1 MKNTR
6 KLVAYSTLLGLCV
19 VAIVALAPAD
29 VWTSDL
35 ARLLVVCGAVL
46 VAMFA
51 TYKSTPRE
59 MADRLGFRLGMV
71 LWWFLLCSEAFF
83 PRSNNGLD
91 NAAAGKFA
99 LTAYTE
105 AMFWIF
111 LAACLLIVCSRD
123 WRTLAHAFRGRRILL
138 PILGVV
144 SVLSVAWAPEKS
156 YSLAWSFKLLLGIA
170 IASYCAASLRTLR
183 DLRSLLIVTF
193 WAFTFL
199 TLAPVVEATLNP
211 SSAFGGTSLGR
222 ESVIEEGR
230 FHSTAHPLTIGGRAG
245 IMALLAL
252 LFYSLEQKRKMIGVA
267 FGCAVIIALAGAKT
281 AFLAAAVSVGLFF
294 ALRKRVMAGFAFVA
308 GVAVLA
314 VLVISMTAVGAYVR
328 DYMRNDEFM
337 TISGRTDLWAA
348 AWPEITS
355 HFALGHGYVASK
367 LVTVGTDIPWYAGH
381 LHNAVL
387 ESLYN
392 NGLLGFLPIALIN
405 AFIISDLVKL
415 YRHAYRK
422 ELRLVAM
429 SLLALYAFVFLNG
442 LTEPYFG
449 GQASAFYLLFIA
461 LFCNSEWLRAYS
473 AQFEVQTQRVP
484 ERAVRPAISPVF
496 R

>member
-1 MKNTR
+1 MNSTR
-6 KLVAYSTLLGLCV
+6 KLVVYSTLLGLCV
-19 VAIVALAPAD
+19 VGIVALAPAE
-29 VWTSDL
+29 VWTDDL

-46 VAMFA
+46 VAMFG
-51 TYKSTPRE
+51 TYKATPRE
-59 MADRLGFRLGMV
+59 LADRMGFRLGMV

-91 NAAAGKFA
+91 NAASGKFA
-99 LTAYTE
+99 LAAYTE
-105 AMFWIF
+105 AMFWVF
-111 LAACLLIVCSRD
+111 LAVCFLIVCSRS
-123 WRTLAHAFRGRRILL
+123 WRTLANSVGGRRMLL
-138 PILGVV
+138 PFVGFVC
-144 SVLSVAWAPEKS
+144 VLSVAWAPEKG
-156 YSLAWSFKLLLGIA
+156 YSLAWSFKLLLGMA
-170 IASYCAASLRTLR
+170 IISYCAASLRTLR

-211 SSAFGGTSLGR
+211 SSAFSGTSLGR
-222 ESVIEEGR
+222 ESNIEVGR
-230 FHSTAHPLTIGGRAG
+230 LHSTTHPLTIGGRAG

-252 LFYSLEQKRKMIGVA
+252 LFYSLERKRKMIAVA

-281 AFLAAAVSVGLFF
+281 AFLAAAVSIGLFF

-308 GVAVLA
+308 AVAVLA
-314 VLVISMTAVGAYVR
+314 VLVVSMTAVGTYVR
-328 DYMRNDEFM
+328 DYLHNDELM
-337 TISGRTDLWAA
+337 TISGRTDLWQA

-355 HFALGHGYVASK
+355 HPLLGNGYVSSK

-381 LHNAVL
+381 LHNAIL

-392 NGLLGFLPIALIN
+392 NGLLGFVPIALMN
-405 AFIISDLVKL
+405 LFIVTDLVKL
-415 YRHAYRK
+415 YRHSARK

-429 SLLALYAFVFLNG
+429 SLLTLYTFVFLNG

-449 GQASAFYLLFIA
+449 GQASAFYLLFLA
-461 LFCNSEWLRAYS
+461 LFCTAEWLRAYS
-473 AQFEVQTQRVP
+473 AEFVPQVQQSP
-484 ERAVRPAISPVF
+484 ERSLQPVISPVF

>member
-1 MKNTR
+1 MNSTR
-6 KLVAYSTLLGLCV
+6 KLVVYSTLLGLSV
-19 VAIVALAPAD
+19 LAAVALAPAE

-35 ARLLVVCGAVL
+35 ARLFVVCGTVL
-46 VAMFA
+46 VAMFV

-59 MADRLGFRLGMV
+59 LTDRLGFRLGMV

-83 PRSNNGLD
+83 PRGNNGID
-91 NAAAGKFA
+91 NAAAGNFT

-111 LAACLLIVCSRD
+111 LAVCFLIVCSRD
-123 WRTLAHAFRGRRILL
+123 WRRMATSFRGRRMLL
-138 PILGVV
+138 PLLGLICM
-144 SVLSVAWAPEKS
+144 LSVAWAPEKS

-170 IASYCAASLRTLR
+170 IASYCSASLRNLR

-193 WAFTFL
+193 WAFAFL
-199 TLAPVVEATLNP
+199 TLAPVVEGTLNP
-211 SSAFGGTSLGR
+211 SSAFGGTNLGR
-222 ESVIEEGR
+222 ESVIEQGR
-230 FHSTAHPLTIGGRAG
+230 FHTTTHPLTIGGRAG
-245 IMALLAL
+245 ILALLAL
-252 LFYSLEQKRKMIGVA
+252 LFYSLERKRKMIAVA

-281 AFLAAAVSVGLFF
+281 AFLAAVISVGLLF
-294 ALRKRVMAGFAFVA
+294 AMRKRVMTGFAFVA
-308 GVAVLA
+308 AVAVLA
-314 VLVISMTAVGAYVR
+314 LLIISTTAVGSYVR
-328 DYMRNDEFM
+328 DYMHNDEFM

-355 HFALGHGYVASK
+355 HIALGHGYVASK
-367 LVTVGTDIPWYAGH
+367 LVSMETGIPWYAGH
-381 LHNAVL
+381 MHNAVL

-392 NGLLGFLPIALIN
+392 NGLLGFLPIVLIN

-415 YRHAYRK
+415 YRHAARK

-461 LFCNSEWLRAYS
+461 LFCTAEWLRAYS
-473 AQFEVQTQRVP
+473 AELVP
-484 ERAVRPAISPVF
+484 QGTPVRDRAMRPMISPVF